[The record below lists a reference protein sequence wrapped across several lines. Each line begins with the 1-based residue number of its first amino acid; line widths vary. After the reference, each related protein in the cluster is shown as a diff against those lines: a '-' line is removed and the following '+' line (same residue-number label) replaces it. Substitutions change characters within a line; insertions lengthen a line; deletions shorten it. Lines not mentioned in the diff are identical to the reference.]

1 MSHTPSLILGTGW
14 RWDDPAHQRGLVT
27 LPIREL
33 MHTHCIGKSNYGKSR
48 WLASLFLML
57 LSRGVSATLIDP
69 TGDLSRLVLQ
79 QLIATGYFARP
90 DAFDQLVYLDIPSA
104 LQQGRYLPF
113 NVLNTGH
120 DPYAASDMVLEAF
133 RRLWP
138 ALKDGTSTT
147 IESLV
152 KMSSFV
158 LASHQLP
165 LLPFMYQL
173 LTDTPWREYLLR
185 GVNDTLVVQFF
196 QRYSLLQR
204 KGQMQLIEP
213 TLKRINLLAFSP
225 VLRYSLGQ
233 SDNNVLNF
241 RTVLDTNR
249 SVIINLNLP
258 DLTAQR
264 LLGCLL
270 TVSAEYGAKAR
281 GAIPAEQRTGTHMLI
296 LDEFQNF
303 TAQSEEAMNTILD
316 ECRKYQLFLCLAHQ
330 NWGQIPPSLR
340 GALNS
345 CGIEVVFKLERS
357 DAEQSAPLV
366 GFQFDPYLVKY
377 RVPNPL
383 RRLDSAPQFYSV
395 AEQHELHIEAIAQL
409 AKREAFV
416 RLPDSRLYKMRSLTV
431 DDPVIDRTLLR
442 AIEERYLSTF
452 FRPQA
457 EIEVAIA
464 RQMWQAPPE
473 PMSPPKSAALASTQ
487 PTPKRQ
493 PRKTQS
499 KQPDTPATID
509 RVAEHT
515 DKPIRDDDDDLLRD

>member
-1 MSHTPSLILGTGW
+1 MSLASLLILGTGW
-14 RWDDPAHQRGLVT
+14 RWDDPEHQRGLVT

-69 TGDLSRLVLQ
+69 TGDLSRLVLH
-79 QLIATGYFARP
+79 QLIATGYFEQP
-90 DAFDQLVYLDIPSA
+90 DAFDRLVYLDIPGA

-113 NVLNTGH
+113 NVLNTGY

-138 ALKDGTSTT
+138 GLKDGTSTT

-152 KMSSFV
+152 KMSAFV
-158 LASHQLP
+158 LVSHQLP
-165 LLPFMYQL
+165 LLPFMYYV

-185 GVNDTLVVQFF
+185 NIDDTLVVQFF

-225 VLRYSLGQ
+225 VLHYSLGQ
-233 SDNNVLNF
+233 SENSVLNF
-241 RTVLDTNR
+241 GTILETNR
-249 SVIINLNLP
+249 SLIINLNLP

-395 AEQHELHIEAIAQL
+395 AEQREMHIEAIARL
-409 AKREAFV
+409 EKREAFV

-431 DDPVIDRTLLR
+431 DDPVIDGKILH
-442 AIEERYLSTF
+442 AIEERYLSIF

-457 EIEVAIA
+457 EIEAAIA
-464 RQMWQAPPE
+464 RQVWRTPPE
-473 PMSPPKSAALASTQ
+473 TVSPPKPAAPASTKSVL
-487 PTPKRQ
+487 KRQ
-493 PRKTQS
+493 QRKEQS
-499 KQPDTPATID
+499 KQHDAPATID
-509 RVAEHT
+509 RAAERT
-515 DKPIRDDDDDLLRD
+515 DERIRDDDDDMLRD